1 MGVLINTSQN
11 EEMWPRGKYE
21 FKDRYSLESG
31 KVETLATPQKNV
43 AGGHYGRLGSKS
55 VSIL

>member
-1 MGVLINTSQN
+1 
-11 EEMWPRGKYE
+11 MWPRGKYE